1 MDILSKESLDA
12 VAAFMRTHAL
22 WAAPILFGIMVLEG
36 IVLTTFIFSGS
47 VMIVA
52 AGALIQAG
60 VLEYTSCF
68 LAIFVGFWLGDWI
81 NYEIGRQGEPW
92 FRNLG
97 AVKKRPAMMAKAE
110 KLIENYGVV
119 AIFISRFMGP
129 SRAFVTFLA
138 GTCHMP
144 PKDFHMATAVSTFLL
159 TWGLLNAGMTG
170 LQLWDKFK

>member
-1 MDILSKESLDA
+1 MDLLSKDMIEGVS
-12 VAAFMRTHAL
+12 AFMRTHAL

-36 IVLTTFIFSGS
+36 IILTTFIFSGA
-47 VMIVA
+47 VMILA

-81 NYEIGRQGEPW
+81 NYEIGRQGDPW

-97 AVKKRPAMMAKAE
+97 IVKSRPAMMQKAE
-110 KLIENYGVV
+110 KLIANYGVT

-138 GTCHMP
+138 GACHMR
-144 PKDFHMATAVSTFLL
+144 PKDFHLATLVSTFLL
-159 TWGLLNAGMTG
+159 TYGLLNAGMTG
-170 LQLWDKFK
+170 LQLWDRFK